1 LTNTVGIDQRPIV
14 TTVEVKTLTEITM
27 GAQQSSRR
35 ITVVNDE
42 ASGVIKISDSV
53 VNRLKEEIEGA
64 NNASQKNK
72 EPEAPLPVKE
82 SPPPLQE
89 AQAVHE
95 APPAVPEI
103 VAPVVPVPE
112 VAAPIIQEDVQHEA
126 PVIEPV
132 TTVIEPTI
140 PAIEHVTPIMQP
152 DPPAV
157 QPSAPIPQPVAAV
170 EQSIAPTIQPIAPQV
185 QSLVT
190 IPAQEPRPQRPII
203 HYVEEPSLSSLKIRA
218 EKEKE
223 LNDLDDHWRKRMQ
236 EVEQDKITMSNLQA
250 ASIAMSVKELEDVLH
265 YEPVAPVCTSQRN
278 MITKC
283 LKDNKGKPLN
293 CGDYV
298 KEFSNCA
305 NLARLSFLERAG

>member
-1 LTNTVGIDQRPIV
+1 
-14 TTVEVKTLTEITM
+14 M
-27 GAQQSSRR
+27 G
-35 ITVVNDE
+35 
-42 ASGVIKISDSV
+42 

-103 VAPVVPVPE
+103 VAPVIPVPE
-112 VAAPIIQEDVQHEA
+112 VAAPTIQEDVQPEA

-140 PAIEHVTPIMQP
+140 PTIEHVTPIMQP

-190 IPAQEPRPQRPII
+190 IPAQDPKPQRPII

-223 LNDLDDHWRKRMQ
+223 LNDLDNHWRKRMQ
-236 EVEQDKITMSNLQA
+236 SVEQEKTTLSNLQA
-250 ASIAMSVKELEDVLH
+250 ASIAMSVKELEDLLNYKPV
-265 YEPVAPVCTSQRN
+265 EPVCQSQRN
-278 MITKC
+278 LVTQC
-283 LKDNKGKPLN
+283 LNHNKGKPLN
-293 CGDYV
+293 CG
-298 KEFSNCA
+298 
-305 NLARLSFLERAG
+305 

>member
-1 LTNTVGIDQRPIV
+1 MGNTVGIDQRPIV
-14 TTVEVKTLTEITM
+14 TTVEVKTLNEITM

-72 EPEAPLPVKE
+72 E
-82 SPPPLQE
+82 
-89 AQAVHE
+89 HE

-103 VAPVVPVPE
+103 LAPVAPVPE
-112 VAAPIIQEDVQHEA
+112 VAAPTIQEDVQPEA
-126 PVIEPV
+126 PLIEPV

-140 PAIEHVTPIMQP
+140 PAIEHVTPIMQL

-170 EQSIAPTIQPIAPQV
+170 EQSIAPTVQPIAPQV

-283 LKDNKGKPLN
+283 LKDNKGKP
-293 CGDYV
+293 
-298 KEFSNCA
+298 SNCA

>member
-1 LTNTVGIDQRPIV
+1 MQP
-14 TTVEVKTLTEITM
+14 
-27 GAQQSSRR
+27 
-35 ITVVNDE
+35 
-42 ASGVIKISDSV
+42 
-53 VNRLKEEIEGA
+53 
-64 NNASQKNK
+64 
-72 EPEAPLPVKE
+72 
-82 SPPPLQE
+82 
-89 AQAVHE
+89 
-95 APPAVPEI
+95 
-103 VAPVVPVPE
+103 
-112 VAAPIIQEDVQHEA
+112 EA

-140 PAIEHVTPIMQP
+140 PAIEHVAPIMQP

-157 QPSAPIPQPVAAV
+157 QPSAPISQPVAAV

>member
-1 LTNTVGIDQRPIV
+1 MGNTVGIDQRPIV

-112 VAAPIIQEDVQHEA
+112 VVAPTIQEDVQPEA

-140 PAIEHVTPIMQP
+140 PAIEHVAQISGTR
-152 DPPAV
+152 PPTV
-157 QPSAPIPQPVAAV
+157 QPSAPIPQP
-170 EQSIAPTIQPIAPQV
+170 
-185 QSLVT
+185 
-190 IPAQEPRPQRPII
+190 
-203 HYVEEPSLSSLKIRA
+203 
-218 EKEKE
+218 
-223 LNDLDDHWRKRMQ
+223 
-236 EVEQDKITMSNLQA
+236 
-250 ASIAMSVKELEDVLH
+250 
-265 YEPVAPVCTSQRN
+265 
-278 MITKC
+278 
-283 LKDNKGKPLN
+283 
-293 CGDYV
+293 
-298 KEFSNCA
+298 
-305 NLARLSFLERAG
+305 

>member
-1 LTNTVGIDQRPIV
+1 
-14 TTVEVKTLTEITM
+14 M

-72 EPEAPLPVKE
+72 EPEAPLPAKE
-82 SPPPLQE
+82 SSPLLQE

-103 VAPVVPVPE
+103 VAPGAPVPE
-112 VAAPIIQEDVQHEA
+112 VAAPTIQEDVQPEA

-140 PAIEHVTPIMQP
+140 PAIEHITPIIQP
-152 DPPAV
+152 DPPVV
-157 QPSAPIPQPVAAV
+157 QPSAPIPQPVEPV
-170 EQSIAPTIQPIAPQV
+170 EQSIAPNIQPITPQV
-185 QSLVT
+185 QSLAT

-278 MITKC
+278 MVTKC

>member
-1 LTNTVGIDQRPIV
+1 
-14 TTVEVKTLTEITM
+14 M

-72 EPEAPLPVKE
+72 EPEAPLPAKE

-103 VAPVVPVPE
+103 VAPVAPVPE
-112 VAAPIIQEDVQHEA
+112 VAAPTIQEDVQAEA

-140 PAIEHVTPIMQP
+140 PAIEHVTPIIQP

-157 QPSAPIPQPVAAV
+157 QPSAPIPKQVAPV
-170 EQSIAPTIQPIAPQV
+170 EQSIAPNIEPIAPQV
-185 QSLVT
+185 QSLAT

-278 MITKC
+278 MVTKC

>member
-1 LTNTVGIDQRPIV
+1 MTNTVGIDQRPII
-14 TTVEVKTLTEITM
+14 TTVEVKTQTEITM

-89 AQAVHE
+89 AQVVHE

-103 VAPVVPVPE
+103 VAPVTHVPE
-112 VAAPIIQEDVQHEA
+112 VAAPTIQEDVQPEA

-140 PAIEHVTPIMQP
+140 PAIEHVAPIMQP

-157 QPSAPIPQPVAAV
+157 QPSAPISQPVAAI

-190 IPAQEPRPQRPII
+190 MPAQEPRPQRPII